1 MVLAIRIPGSLIM
14 CSTRR
19 PRSSAFI
26 CRLWRDNLDEN
37 GASIWMRRGRP
48 SGGII
53 DADRRLGK
61 SLIDAER
68 QSVFGVLCFIDCRVG
83 WRPAATSLSIE
94 RLAAAIALDIHLQD
108 RGVMD

>member
-1 MVLAIRIPGSLIM
+1 
-14 CSTRR
+14 
-19 PRSSAFI
+19 
-26 CRLWRDNLDEN
+26 
-37 GASIWMRRGRP
+37 MRRRRP

-94 RLAAAIALDIHLQD
+94 GLAAAIALDIHLQD
-108 RGVMD
+108 RGVMDQAIDGGERHSLVADHGKMHLFQNG

>member
-1 MVLAIRIPGSLIM
+1 MDLYLRKSDRGQLGPEI
-14 CSTRR
+14 
-19 PRSSAFI
+19 
-26 CRLWRDNLDEN
+26 LWRDNLDEN